1 MTNRTAAQEKAAQ
14 LLAVICAL
22 VITAG
27 AVVAVIAARGDVTWV
42 G

>member
-1 MTNRTAAQEKAAQ
+1 MSDRTAAQEKAAQ

-22 VITAG
+22 VITALT
-27 AVVAVIAARGDVTWV
+27 VIAVIAARGDVTWV